1 MIDFRLLRHLWL
13 FLHVAEKEHF
23 GRAAEAL
30 NMSQPPLTEQIKT
43 LEQHLGI
50 KLFDRSR
57 QGTKLTAEGKAILPL
72 VQTFA
77 AQMQQLEAGIR
88 EIAAG
93 QTGVLTVG
101 AITQA
106 LSDVL
111 PELLQR
117 IRQTYPQ
124 LTLMLREIDSSD
136 AEPLLKSGEVDLV
149 FARLDGNAHRDLD
162 ILPLA
167 SSRLAVALS
176 DRHPLASCRHLKLA
190 DLADENFVMFAR
202 AVSPISFDAITSA
215 CIQSGFSPRI
225 LYEVRTAVAQLAFSS
240 CGQGVALVPLSLDKL
255 APPNVCVKMLDDDI
269 RLTTTAAAWLA
280 DNDNPTLHRIL
291 PILKDY
297 PIQSNPSSKPA
308 TPVSA

>member
-77 AQMQQLEAGIR
+77 AQMQQLETGVR

-93 QTGVLTVG
+93 QTGVFTVG

-111 PELLQR
+111 PELL
-117 IRQTYPQ
+117 
-124 LTLMLREIDSSD
+124 
-136 AEPLLKSGEVDLV
+136 
-149 FARLDGNAHRDLD
+149 
-162 ILPLA
+162 
-167 SSRLAVALS
+167 
-176 DRHPLASCRHLKLA
+176 
-190 DLADENFVMFAR
+190 
-202 AVSPISFDAITSA
+202 
-215 CIQSGFSPRI
+215 
-225 LYEVRTAVAQLAFSS
+225 
-240 CGQGVALVPLSLDKL
+240 
-255 APPNVCVKMLDDDI
+255 
-269 RLTTTAAAWLA
+269 
-280 DNDNPTLHRIL
+280 
-291 PILKDY
+291 
-297 PIQSNPSSKPA
+297 
-308 TPVSA
+308 